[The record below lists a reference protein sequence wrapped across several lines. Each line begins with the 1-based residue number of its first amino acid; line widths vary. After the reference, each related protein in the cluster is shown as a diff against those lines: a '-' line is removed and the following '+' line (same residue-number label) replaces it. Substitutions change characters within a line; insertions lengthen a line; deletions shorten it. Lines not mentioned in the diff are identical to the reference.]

1 MDRWSVATID
11 LGSRKGEKRGG
22 ENDNGG
28 PWSLVANRIV
38 PCAYFGGNESDGNKK
53 LFLSDT

>member
-1 MDRWSVATID
+1 MDLRSVATIE
-11 LGSRKGEKRGG
+11 LGLRNGEKRGG

-38 PCAYFGGNESDGNKK
+38 AYAYFGGERE
-53 LFLSDT
+53 